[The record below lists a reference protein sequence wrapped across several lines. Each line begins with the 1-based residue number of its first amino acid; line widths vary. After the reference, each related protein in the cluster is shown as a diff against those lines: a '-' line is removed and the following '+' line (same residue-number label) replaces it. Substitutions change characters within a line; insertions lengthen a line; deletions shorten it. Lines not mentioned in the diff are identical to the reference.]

1 MNPVGKM
8 LMTAGIVLLMA
19 GVLVT
24 VGSRFGLGKLPGDFL
39 FQKGNATFYFPLA
52 TSIIIS
58 LLLTLFLNLFFRR

>member
-1 MNPVGKM
+1 MNPMGKM

-24 VGSRFGLGKLPGDFL
+24 VGSRFGLGKLPGDFF
-39 FQKGNATFYFPLA
+39 FQKGNTTFYFPLA

>member
-1 MNPVGKM
+1 MNPMGKM

-24 VGSRFGLGKLPGDFL
+24 VGSRFGLGKLPGDFF
-39 FQKGNATFYFPLA
+39 FQKGNTTFYFPLA

-58 LLLTLFLNLFFRR
+58 LLLTLLLNLFFRR

>member
-1 MNPVGKM
+1 
-8 LMTAGIVLLMA
+8 MTAGIVLLIA

-24 VGSRFGLGKLPGDFL
+24 VGSRFGLGKLPGDFF
-39 FQKGNATFYFPLA
+39 FQKGNTTFYFPLA

>member
-1 MNPVGKM
+1 MNPMGKM
-8 LMTAGIVLLMA
+8 LMTAGIVLLIA

-24 VGSRFGLGKLPGDFL
+24 VGSRFGLGKLPGDFF
-39 FQKGNATFYFPLA
+39 FQKGNTTFYFPLA

>member
-1 MNPVGKM
+1 MNPLGKM
-8 LMTAGIVLLMA
+8 LITAGVVLLIA

-24 VGSRFGLGKLPGDFL
+24 VGSRFGLGKMPGDFF
-39 FQKGNATFYFPLA
+39 FQRGNATFYFPLA